1 MGTSTQV
8 LTSDGSDAAWA
19 AAALFDA
26 TPRWLTYVGTS
37 QSLSNNSNTEF
48 EYDTEV
54 YDSDSAFDTGTYKF
68 TVPVGEAGVYFGY
81 CSAYHAGSVS
91 GAHQQAMTQL
101 IMGGTSFWAE
111 TNTNNN
117 FGLSFSVG
125 AYGLAVLAEG
135 DTCYIKGKSIF
146 SSGTV
151 HINQGQQES
160 FFGGWRVA

>member
-1 MGTSTQV
+1 
-8 LTSDGSDAAWA
+8 A
-19 AAALFDA
+19 DA

-37 QSLSNNSNTEF
+37 QALVSNTNTSF
-48 EYDTEV
+48 AYDTEV

-81 CSAYHAGSVS
+81 CSAYHQGSVS
-91 GAHQQAMTQL
+91 GAHQLANTQL
-101 IMGGTSFWAE
+101 KMGDTSFWSE

-117 FGLSFSVG
+117 FGVAFSVG
-125 AYGLAVLAEG
+125 AFGLAVLAEG
-135 DTCYIKGKSIF
+135 DECYIKGKSIF